1 MKRYFKLSLKIA
13 VSLLLLI
20 YLVNTIDF
28 SKSLD
33 LVLSSNTFYFSL
45 SILLII
51 LNYVFSSLRWK
62 YLILSEKKISL
73 IYLIKLYFIGS
84 FFNNFL
90 PTSIGGDA
98 YKIVKLGDKINSRT
112 DAFTATFLERF
123 LGMVALLGIS
133 LFGVLSF
140 SNSNYLNFIFG
151 FVGVLIAFLLFLV
164 FYPKFRFDLK
174 FFNKIF
180 IILDKIHSSFMR
192 YKKHP
197 LLIFYSF
204 ISSVLVQVLSVL
216 SQFVLFLAVNVSLPV
231 AYSFF
236 AFPII
241 FLSGYAI
248 PSLNGLGSQD
258 VLYQNFFLFINVNKE
273 AIIDSSLLYHLARF
287 IVSLIGGLIYL
298 IDKKHE

>member
-273 AIIDSSLLYHLARF
+273 AIIASSLLYHLARF

>member
-180 IILDKIHSSFMR
+180 ITLDKIHSSFMR

-273 AIIDSSLLYHLARF
+273 AIIASSLLYHLARF

>member
-1 MKRYFKLSLKIA
+1 MNKYLKITLKIA
-13 VSLLLLI
+13 VSLLLIL
-20 YLVNTIDF
+20 YLVQTIDF
-28 SKSLD
+28 NRSLD
-33 LVLSSNTFYFSL
+33 LVLASNSYFFGL
-45 SILLII
+45 SIALII

-73 IYLIKLYFIGS
+73 FYLIKLYLIGS

-98 YKIVKLGDKINSRT
+98 YKILKLGEKIDSRT

-123 LGMVALLGIS
+123 LGMIALLVIS
-133 LFGVLSF
+133 IFGVISF
-140 SNSNYLNFIFG
+140 SDSNYLNFIFG
-151 FVGVLIAFLLFLV
+151 FVGVLIAFFLFLA
-164 FYPKFRFDLK
+164 FYPKFRFDHK

-180 IILDKIHSSFMR
+180 GILDKIHSSFMR

-197 LLIFYSF
+197 LLLVYSL
-204 ISSVLVQVLSVL
+204 ISSVLVQILSVL
-216 SQFVLFLAVNVSLPV
+216 SQFVLFLAVGVSLPL

-258 VLYQNFFLFINVNKE
+258 VLYQNFFLFININKE
-273 AIIDSSLLYHLARF
+273 AIIASSLLYHLARF